1 MKPRINHKC
10 DSSLDVVS
18 DANSDSHL
26 QSTFSES
33 SEESECRMC
42 KNKPKLWLLK
52 VYTNQDHFKKG
63 TSTQC
68 KEFLGISYNNI
79 LILCQF
85 HRKVCNYFCNCTGRK
100 ASDWIQSYKPCKV

>member
-1 MKPRINHKC
+1 MEPRINHKC

-42 KNKPKLWLLK
+42 KNKPNLRLLK
-52 VYTNQDHFKKG
+52 VYTNQD
-63 TSTQC
+63 Q
-68 KEFLGISYNNI
+68 
-79 LILCQF
+79 
-85 HRKVCNYFCNCTGRK
+85 KVHLHSVRSF
-100 ASDWIQSYKPCKV
+100 